1 MSRTLRWVLGIL
13 AVLVILAVAAGAVW
27 AWQNRSQIL
36 ALSRPYATQQ
46 NPQVRPTIP
55 NVPNGPRGF
64 GNNGRNPLNGFGFR
78 GPMRG
83 SRGRFLNFGP
93 FGLGIFFLGGLLR
106 LFIPLAI
113 LVVVALIFY
122 QLGKRAA
129 TPRHEPVPAPPAE
142 PNPPQTP

>member
-1 MSRTLRWVLGIL
+1 MPPSRILRSV
-13 AVLVILAVAAGAVW
+13 
-27 AWQNRSQIL
+27 
-36 ALSRPYATQQ
+36 RPYRTF
-46 NPQVRPTIP
+46 PTA
-55 NVPNGPRGF
+55 NRGF